1 MPHETSSTDRGAS
14 SADGTANRPAVR
26 VLPLTPAHA
35 RGVLGVFDE
44 GMRAG
49 NATFETQVPTWDEWD
64 ARHSAA
70 HRFVALDGTDG
81 VLGWAAVASVSSR
94 AAYAGVVE
102 LSVYVAARA
111 HGRGVGG
118 ALVRAV
124 VASTEAAGIW
134 TVQSGV
140 FRENIA
146 SLALHERH
154 GFRVVGVR
162 ERIGRRD
169 GVWRDVV
176 LLERRS
182 AVVD

>member
-1 MPHETSSTDRGAS
+1 
-14 SADGTANRPAVR
+14 
-26 VLPLTPAHA
+26 VLD
-35 RGVLGVFDE
+35 VFDE

-49 NATFETQVPTWDEWD
+49 NATFETRVPEWDEWD
-64 ARHSAA
+64 ARHSAE
-70 HRFVALDGTDG
+70 HRFVALDDAGD
-81 VLGWAAVASVSSR
+81 VLGWAAVGPVSSR

-102 LSVYVAARA
+102 LSVYVAGRA
-111 HGRGVGG
+111 QGRGVGG

-124 VASTEAAGIW
+124 VASTESGGIW

-140 FRENIA
+140 FRENSA

-169 GVWRDVV
+169 GRWRDVV

-182 AVVD
+182 PVVD

>member
-1 MPHETSSTDRGAS
+1 MPPETPPS
-14 SADGTANRPAVR
+14 SAAVPGAPAPV
-26 VLPLTPAHA
+26 
-35 RGVLGVFDE
+35 RGVPMTADPAGGVPDVFDE

-49 NATFETQVPTWDEWD
+49 NATFETRVPTWDEWD
-64 ARHSAA
+64 ARHSAE
-70 HRFVALDGTDG
+70 HRFVVLDDDG
-81 VLGWAAVASVSSR
+81 DVLGWAAVGPVSSR

-102 LSVYVAARA
+102 LSVYVAGRA
-111 HGRGVGG
+111 QGRGVGG

-140 FRENIA
+140 FRENSA

-169 GVWRDVV
+169 GRWRDVV
-176 LLERRS
+176 RLERRS
-182 AVVD
+182 PVVG

>member
-1 MPHETSSTDRGAS
+1 M
-14 SADGTANRPAVR
+14 
-26 VLPLTPAHA
+26 L
-35 RGVLGVFDE
+35 DE
-44 GMRAG
+44 GG
-49 NATFETQVPTWDEWD
+49 V
-64 ARHSAA
+64 
-70 HRFVALDGTDG
+70 
-81 VLGWAAVASVSSR
+81 VLGWAAVAPVSSR
-94 AAYAGVVE
+94 AAYSGVVE

-124 VASTEAAGIW
+124 LASTEAAGIW

-140 FRENIA
+140 FRENDA

-162 ERIGRRD
+162 ERVGRRD

-182 AVVD
+182 PVVG

>member
-1 MPHETSSTDRGAS
+1 MPVDPSSTARGA
-14 SADGTANRPAVR
+14 AHPAVR
-26 VLPLTPAHA
+26 VLPMTAEHA
-35 RGVLGVFDE
+35 RGVLDVFDE
-44 GMRAG
+44 GVRAG
-49 NATFETQVPTWDEWD
+49 NATFETRVPPWDEWD
-64 ARHSAA
+64 ARHAA
-70 HRFVALDGTDG
+70 EHRFVVLDEGG
-81 VLGWAAVASVSSR
+81 VVLGWAAVAPVSSR
-94 AAYAGVVE
+94 AAYSGVVE

-140 FRENIA
+140 FRENDA

-162 ERIGRRD
+162 ERVGRRD

-182 AVVD
+182 PVVG